1 MYGNDAPARRILW
14 KMLGAA
20 IASWGCSGDA
30 LSPADDVGS
39 GGVSSGGATG
49 SGGAPGV
56 AGSGPGGGSSSGGST
71 SAAGSPSGAAGV
83 AVGTG
88 SSGATGSG
96 GNPGVSGGASGASAG
111 GRSNAGGA
119 NGGNGGS
126 GMSGAGGRGGTS
138 AGPGGSANGGAS
150 AGGASGGGG
159 SGSCDFSAPPA
170 DVADWIDQ
178 SWAGQLGNNVRSR
191 KDWNLDHVMIDK
203 GEMSLCVR
211 WGATSAVPDTVRM
224 NLAATIERW
233 FNDWWKGLGSYGCFP
248 YGNGVKV
255 KITGWAVRPGKES
268 LLGGISGVPI
278 YTETDSD
285 GEPKCPDNCSAFV
298 HWDHQFPNC
307 PGGAANHTDYWLW
320 FDDTL
325 PGGGGAAAVG
335 GDWGLRMPVGT
346 FTGAFNNPSYLVV
359 EHEMG
364 HGFGFQDYYDWTGA
378 TPAGGSIM
386 IVGSTRGS
394 QAPTT
399 GDIWL
404 LRRTW
409 KEMKTLRNW

>member
-1 MYGNDAPARRILW
+1 MIAKHAFRGLVHGSV
-14 KMLGAA
+14 LGAA
-20 IASWGCSGDA
+20 IASSGCGSNTDTPPDESGGVTA
-30 LSPADDVGS
+30 AGGGPSGS
-39 GGVSSGGATG
+39 GGGVSSGNSGTLGSGGMTVGAGTGFGGAAATGGAADG
-49 SGGAPGV
+49 SGGAP
-56 AGSGPGGGSSSGGST
+56 SGGGGGSGAGGTSSAGGM
-71 SAAGSPSGAAGV
+71 SGRG
-83 AVGTG
+83 GRSMGG
-88 SSGATGSG
+88 SSGNG
-96 GNPGVSGGASGASAG
+96 GGTGGASGTAG
-111 GRSNAGGA
+111 SSGG
-119 NGGNGGS
+119 
-126 GMSGAGGRGGTS
+126 
-138 AGPGGSANGGAS
+138 S
-150 AGGASGGGG
+150 AGGASSGG
-159 SGSCDFSAPPA
+159 SAGAGACDFSAPPA

-178 SWAGQLGNNVRSR
+178 SWAGQLGNNVRTR
-191 KDWNLDHVMIDK
+191 KAWNLDHVMLDK

-211 WGATSAVPDTVRM
+211 WGATSAVPDAVRT

-233 FNDWWKGLGSYGCFP
+233 FDDWWKGLGSYGCFP

-255 KITGWAVRPGKES
+255 KITGWAVRAGKES
-268 LLGGISGVPI
+268 LLNGVSGVPI
-278 YTETDSD
+278 YTETDAD
-285 GEPKCPDNCSAFV
+285 GEPKCPDACSGFV
-298 HWDHQFPNC
+298 HWDHQFTDC

-320 FDDTL
+320 FDDQL

-378 TPAGGSIM
+378 RPNGGSIM

-399 GDIWL
+399 ADIWL

-409 KEMKTLRNW
+409 KEMKALRSW